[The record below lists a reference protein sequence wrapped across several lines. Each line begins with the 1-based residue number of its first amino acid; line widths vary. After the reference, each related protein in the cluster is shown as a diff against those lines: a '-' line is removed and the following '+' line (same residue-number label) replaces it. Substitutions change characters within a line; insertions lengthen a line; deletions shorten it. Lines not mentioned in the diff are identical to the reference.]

1 MIWGFNMTHQRK
13 GNVSLRRLLLSA
25 AAVFAAGSVATSAG
39 ATPASGFVGTQIMKG
54 QFGNLKIKLNTG
66 DFDLKLDTRGDSDV
80 YVTRNAIAVG
90 GQSGWHTHPGP
101 SLITVT
107 VGAIVAYDS
116 DTCAPRQYG
125 TGDTFVDPGD
135 GHVHLLRNESGAV
148 AETVAVQF
156 VGRDEPRRIDAPV
169 PNNCNF

>member
-1 MIWGFNMTHQRK
+1 
-13 GNVSLRRLLLSA
+13 
-25 AAVFAAGSVATSAG
+25 
-39 ATPASGFVGTQIMKG
+39 
-54 QFGNLKIKLNTG
+54 
-66 DFDLKLDTRGDSDV
+66 
-80 YVTRNAIAVG
+80 VTRNAIAIG

-135 GHVHLLRNESGAV
+135 GHVHLLRNESGASSHEAYKARQNERV
-148 AETVAVQF
+148 RMRLFREK
-156 VGRDEPRRIDAPV
+156 DDPLSPD
-169 PNNCNF
+169 

>member
-13 GNVSLRRLLLSA
+13 GKLVAA
-25 AAVFAAGSVATSAG
+25 AAVLAIAFVARPAH
-39 ATPASGFVGTQIMKG
+39 ATAASGFVGTQIMKG

-80 YVTRNAIAVG
+80 YVTRNAIAIG